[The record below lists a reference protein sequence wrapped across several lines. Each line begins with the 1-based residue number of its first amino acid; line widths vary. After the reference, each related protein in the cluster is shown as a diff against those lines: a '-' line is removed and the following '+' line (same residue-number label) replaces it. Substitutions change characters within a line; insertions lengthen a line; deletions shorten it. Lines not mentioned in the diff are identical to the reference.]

1 MNLEKIPLF
10 AALTEKMK
18 WLTARQK
25 VLAQNI
31 ANSDTPNYRAR
42 DLKPLKF
49 REFIQGPQEENVHI
63 SRTNTR
69 HIFVGEASRY
79 ESQIDRNVTE
89 MTPTGNAV
97 MLEEEMMKVADTQIQ
112 EKPRSYQNRP
122 WPPLKIT
129 ERIPLKWIF

>member
-42 DLKPLKF
+42 DLKPLEF
-49 REFIQGPQEENVHI
+49 REMIDAPKDKSVQIN
-63 SRTNTR
+63 RTNTK
-69 HIFVGEASRY
+69 HIYVDEIKTYDIQINRDAS
-79 ESQIDRNVTE
+79 DVT
-89 MTPTGNAV
+89 PSGNAV
-97 MLEEEMMKVADTQIQ
+97 LLEEEMMKVADTQIQ
-112 EKPRSYQNRP
+112 YELTTSLYRKNLGM
-122 WPPLKIT
+122 LKT
-129 ERIPLKWIF
+129 ALGRR

>member
-42 DLKPLKF
+42 DLKPLEF
-49 REFIQGPQEENVHI
+49 REMIDAPEDKNVLI
-63 SRTNTR
+63 NRTNKK
-69 HIFVGEASRY
+69 HIFVDEITSY
-79 ESQIDRNVTE
+79 ETQVNRDISE

-97 MLEEEMMKVADTQIQ
+97 LLEEEMMKVAETQIQ
-112 EKPRSYQNRP
+112 YELTTSLYKKNLGM
-122 WPPLKIT
+122 LKT
-129 ERIPLKWIF
+129 ALGRR

>member
-42 DLKPLKF
+42 DLKPLEF
-49 REFIQGPQEENVHI
+49 RQMIESPEDKSVHI
-63 SRTNTR
+63 NRTNKK
-69 HIFVGEASRY
+69 HIYVDEITSY
-79 ESQIDRNVTE
+79 ETQINRDVSE
-89 MTPTGNAV
+89 ITPTGNAV
-97 MLEEEMMKVADTQIQ
+97 LLEEEMMKVAETQIQ
-112 EKPRSYQNRP
+112 YELTTSLYRKNLGM
-122 WPPLKIT
+122 LKT
-129 ERIPLKWIF
+129 ALGRR

>member
-42 DLKPLKF
+42 DLKPLEF
-49 REFIQGPQEENVHI
+49 REMIDAPEDKSVQINRTDKKHI
-63 SRTNTR
+63 YVNEITTYDVQVNRDVS
-69 HIFVGEASRY
+69 
-79 ESQIDRNVTE
+79 E

-97 MLEEEMMKVADTQIQ
+97 LLEEEMMKVAETQIQ
-112 EKPRSYQNRP
+112 YELTTSLYRKNLGL
-122 WPPLKIT
+122 LKT
-129 ERIPLKWIF
+129 ALGRR

>member
-42 DLKPLKF
+42 DLKPLEF
-49 REFIQGPQEENVHI
+49 REMIDAPEDKSVQIN
-63 SRTNTR
+63 RTNTK
-69 HIFVGEASRY
+69 HIYVDEIKTYDIQINRDAS
-79 ESQIDRNVTE
+79 DVT
-89 MTPTGNAV
+89 PSGNAV
-97 MLEEEMMKVADTQIQ
+97 LLEEEMMKVADTQIQ
-112 EKPRSYQNRP
+112 YELTTSLYRKNLGM
-122 WPPLKIT
+122 LKT
-129 ERIPLKWIF
+129 ALGRR